1 MMLRNSFLGCLIFMN
16 LLGTYSSQ
24 TEQITSP
31 GYNNGVS
38 DDLTTTTRSLVEMK
52 SVMHSC
58 MNEIKDIGTDVA
70 LIKFQTLYLPRNLT
84 RLNFHLERRDKLMTQ
99 RMNNGTETLVSGMKS
114 LNTYYKKMRKDYK
127 KIRKDLQQ
135 LKEFIGN
142 GSLEMSCPVSVQPDG
157 QVSPQSDFLGTPH
170 PDAIADPH
178 LGGTVAPQLPDLPVV
193 HHPVHPS
200 TISPTIDHHLNS
212 LIFGQEQIKNQI
224 DEGIAKLDA
233 SVARLEK
240 KLETAF
246 ADFNQDTKLIHE
258 RVVRDIARV
267 MQQISDLK
275 GMITSPSGQPPATSQ
290 SGKKFN
296 AFPPVRKS
304 HPQRPQR
311 RSSNIPL
318 HGVSSR
324 LTLAELVKFL
334 SMIKNARGIFDR
346 ILEKKPIVGL
356 GGTIGMGKL
365 IEAPEGF
372 PDYAGLM
379 GGISGIALIP
389 NEELNS
395 IADLLL
401 ELPAVFGIPLPP
413 LSELPNWLVDTIG
426 EPIGTP
432 RPAMPVI
439 DNMYEPT
446 VLPPE
451 QPDAWLPWLIPE
463 STGSPDA
470 LPEIVEQPDSLDLEP
485 DLPIPPLPKPTLPAP
500 HLGGLIPEP
509 TIPTVLKPG
518 PPSPIIPEIYPTQ
531 ATRPP
536 GASPTT
542 PSVPEPASL
551 LEPVTVLKAAGLEN
565 HCACSCPCE
574 CTCPILPL
582 EFPKTTTRQWWTKF
596 HQSLP
601 HSKVP
606 QCKCLCACPCPPLH
620 STKRP
625 PHIIMEEER
634 DTERSPW
641 SIQEDDS
648 PSYYDDTMTTGH
660 WQSPVSE
667 SPVADGKGDRCCHR
681 IEELSNDIGEL
692 VDDFQ
697 MLKMTV
703 RDEMIITREAIMTQ
717 MNEKFLAVS
726 AALAGTHYTNVLLHS
741 NDKNAT
747 DNIGEM
753 MKGQFRRTYNTLRG
767 VTAAVGRM
775 RAVVQNILRS
785 HSSGMN
791 YEPPY
796 YNPYWEMHYRHRGMR
811 DPLFRRSSV
820 MRAARESFPE
830 GFHGEKV

>member
-31 GYNNGVS
+31 GYNNATTSVTLAPVTGMHHRFFLEKNKLIREVNADVKTLLRYFPGVS

-290 SGKKFN
+290 S
-296 AFPPVRKS
+296 
-304 HPQRPQR
+304 
-311 RSSNIPL
+311 
-318 HGVSSR
+318 
-324 LTLAELVKFL
+324 
-334 SMIKNARGIFDR
+334 
-346 ILEKKPIVGL
+346 
-356 GGTIGMGKL
+356 
-365 IEAPEGF
+365 
-372 PDYAGLM
+372 
-379 GGISGIALIP
+379 
-389 NEELNS
+389 
-395 IADLLL
+395 
-401 ELPAVFGIPLPP
+401 
-413 LSELPNWLVDTIG
+413 
-426 EPIGTP
+426 
-432 RPAMPVI
+432 
-439 DNMYEPT
+439 
-446 VLPPE
+446 E